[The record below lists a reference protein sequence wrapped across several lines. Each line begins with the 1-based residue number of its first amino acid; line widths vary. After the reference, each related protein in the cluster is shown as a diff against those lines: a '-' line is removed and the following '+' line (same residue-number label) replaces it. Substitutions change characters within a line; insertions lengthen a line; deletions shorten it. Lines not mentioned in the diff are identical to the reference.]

1 MLTEFHQNINNEDSY
16 YGLLVSIEANQGRL
30 NLLLAV
36 CDNSDFREQI
46 IQQYEQELDASIPKY
61 RVKLAAENPSLTSN
75 IRELVARNPELKSYK
90 NAVITVTGTEQFRF
104 LPQQQD
110 SVQTPE
116 EQFLGYLQWTRE
128 ALREFPYSIVL
139 WINFYLEVQISKK
152 APDFWSWRKG
162 VFRFISPTKN
172 IVNITPFSLDFNQ
185 ETSSLLSLEDL
196 QELIED
202 FEKNQGKKPLLAT
215 LYSNLG
221 NLYRERT
228 VQGKSIN
235 YTEEQSL
242 AIEYLQKAIALQKE
256 FNLEID
262 LASSLNNLGEIY
274 YKQGKYDQAESLFIQ
289 SLNIR
294 KNIFGEKDFDTAQ
307 SLNNLAL
314 LYQNQRKYKKSE
326 SLLFQSLE
334 IMKNILGEN
343 HPDIAK
349 SLNNLAGIYLVQRK
363 YEQAE
368 PLLIQSLEIM
378 RKILGE
384 NNPDVAK
391 VLNNLAELCQSQGKY
406 EEAESLYIQSLE
418 IMKKISGENH
428 HNTKTVENS
437 FSNFIQQVIT
447 EGKESILSNDPLTQS
462 LLKELKS

>member
-1 MLTEFHQNINNEDSY
+1 MLTESNQNINNENSY
-16 YGLLVSIEANQGRL
+16 YGLLVSIEANQGKL

-36 CDNSDFREQI
+36 CDTSDFREQI
-46 IQQYEQELDASIPKY
+46 IKQYEQELEASIPKY
-61 RVKLAAENPSLTSN
+61 RVKLSPENPSLTSN
-75 IRELVARNPELKSYK
+75 LRELVARNPELKSQQ

-104 LPQQQD
+104 LPQQKEATK
-110 SVQTPE
+110 TPQE
-116 EQFLGYLQWTRE
+116 ELLGYLQWTRE

-139 WINFYLEVQISKK
+139 WINSYLEVKISQK

-162 VFRFISPTKN
+162 VFRFVSPTRN
-172 IVNITPFSLDFNQ
+172 IVNITPFSLEFNQ

-196 QELIED
+196 QELIEN
-202 FEKNQGKKPLLAT
+202 FEKNQGKTPQLAN

-221 NLYRERT
+221 QLYRERT
-228 VQGKSIN
+228 EQGKSIN
-235 YTEEQSL
+235 YAEEL
-242 AIEYLQKAIALQKE
+242 DLGIEYLQKAIELQKE

-262 LASSLNNLGEIY
+262 LASSLNNLAYFYAIKQK
-274 YKQGKYDQAESLFIQ
+274 YKQAE
-289 SLNIR
+289 
-294 KNIFGEKDFDTAQ
+294 
-307 SLNNLAL
+307 L
-314 LYQNQRKYKKSE
+314 LK
-326 SLLFQSLE
+326 LQSLE
-334 IMKNILGEN
+334 IMKKILGEN
-343 HPDIAK
+343 NPDIAK

-378 RKILGE
+378 RNILGE

-391 VLNNLAELCQSQGKY
+391 IFNNLAELYQSQGKY

-418 IMKKISGENH
+418 MMRKLLGENH
-428 HNTKTVENS
+428 PNTKTTFDS
-437 FSNFIQQVIT
+437 FSKFIQQVIT